1 MSITLDQAQTLIGG
15 ALAEARKLNLKP
27 VSVIVLDIRGS
38 IVAAASEDGVSA
50 MRARIAHGKANAAIA
65 LGMGTRALMNRAE
78 QQAYFIQSINGL
90 AGGDMVPVPGGVL
103 VRDASG
109 GLLGQWGS
117 LAIPP
122 TMMNRQHW
130 AVLLLQALRPKRV
143 DGL

>member
-78 QQAYFIQSINGL
+78 QQAYFCLLYTS
-90 AGGDMVPVPGGVL
+90 PSP
-103 VRDASG
+103 RDLSTSRMPSSA
-109 GLLGQWGS
+109 
-117 LAIPP
+117 
-122 TMMNRQHW
+122 
-130 AVLLLQALRPKRV
+130 
-143 DGL
+143 